1 MPPCLRRAALTLVAV
16 APRADDRFELS
27 VLTVSVG
34 LPRGVLV
41 LVRAGCM
48 AEDAIASGKSLEG
61 GGTMLNRGVDT

>member
-41 LVRAGCM
+41 LVRAGCS
-48 AEDAIASGKSLEG
+48 AIGSGKSLEG
-61 GGTMLNRGVDT
+61 GGTMLNIGVDT

>member
-27 VLTVSVG
+27 VLTVSDG

-48 AEDAIASGKSLEG
+48 VEGAIASEKSLGG
-61 GGTMLNRGVDT
+61 GGTMLNTGVDT